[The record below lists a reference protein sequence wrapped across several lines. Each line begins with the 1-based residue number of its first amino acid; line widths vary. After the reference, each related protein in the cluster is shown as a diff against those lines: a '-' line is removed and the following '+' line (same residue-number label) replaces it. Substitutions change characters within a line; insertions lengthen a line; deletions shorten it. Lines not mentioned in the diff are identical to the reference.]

1 MKTLEELRWKVLE
14 KGQKTKDR
22 TKVSSRLLSLPC
34 SPFLLVQIQRDRVAE
49 YKYYD
54 ALCMWLGQE
63 EYWTES
69 DREILRGLVEEY
81 LKGKK

>member
-1 MKTLEELRWKVLE
+1 
-14 KGQKTKDR
+14 
-22 TKVSSRLLSLPC
+22 
-34 SPFLLVQIQRDRVAE
+34 
-49 YKYYD
+49 
-54 ALCMWLGQE
+54 MWLGQE